1 MSPRGRS
8 AAQGKRAAI
17 LDAALRLFGQ
27 YGYKR
32 TSIDDIAV
40 EAEIAKGSV
49 YLSFTSKEEIFRALC
64 EDIVQRIEAEAVRAR
79 DSDAPLKDRILAIL
93 QSKFGFY
100 FETVRS
106 SPHAAEL
113 MDSKNRLSAGL
124 FEKSDRRYQ
133 RILRD
138 AIEAA
143 SARGEIAPE
152 HHGLSP
158 AAVVE
163 LLLAG
168 AYGIEHSATS
178 SAVLNRR
185 MAELVNV
192 ILAGVGSG
200 TSQRNS
206 QPPG

>member
-32 TSIDDIAV
+32 TSIDDISA
-40 EAEIAKGSV
+40 EADIAKGSV

-64 EDIVQRIEAEAVRAR
+64 EDIVQRIEAEAVRAH
-79 DSDAPLKDRILAIL
+79 DCDAPLPDRIFAIL
-93 QSKFGFY
+93 RAKFGFY
-100 FETVRS
+100 FEAVQK

-124 FEKSDRRYQ
+124 FEKLDRRYQ

-138 AIEAA
+138 AIETAA
-143 SARGEIAPE
+143 ARGEIAPQSQ
-152 HHGLSP
+152 GLSP
-158 AAVVE
+158 AAIVE
-163 LLLAG
+163 LLLSG

-178 SAVLNRR
+178 SSIMQRR

-192 ILAGVGSG
+192 VLAGIRPQEEK
-200 TSQRNS
+200 TA
-206 QPPG
+206 PGAK

>member
-17 LDAALRLFGQ
+17 LEAALRLFGQ

-32 TSIDDIAV
+32 TSIDDIAA
-40 EAEIAKGSV
+40 EADIAKGSV
-49 YLSFTSKEEIFRALC
+49 YLVFASKEEIFRALC
-64 EDIVQRIEAEAVRAR
+64 EDIVRRVEAEAVRAR
-79 DSDAPLKDRILAIL
+79 DSDASLPDRILGIL
-93 QSKFGFY
+93 QAKFGFY
-100 FETVRS
+100 FETVRN

-143 SARGEIAPE
+143 AARGEIAPQR
-152 HHGLSP
+152 HGLAS
-158 AAVVE
+158 AAIVE

-178 SAVLNRR
+178 SAILQRR

-192 ILAGVGSG
+192 VLAGIRPA
-200 TSQRNS
+200 QEKPAAN
-206 QPPG
+206 

>member
-17 LDAALRLFGQ
+17 LGAALRLFGQ

-32 TSIDDIAV
+32 TSIDDIAT
-40 EAEIAKGSV
+40 EADIAKGSV
-49 YLSFTSKEEIFRALC
+49 YLSFGSKEEIFRALC
-64 EDIVQRIEAEAVRAR
+64 EDIVRRIEVQALQAR
-79 DSDAPLKDRILAIL
+79 DSDAPLPDRILAIL
-93 QSKFGFY
+93 QAKFGFY

-138 AIEAA
+138 TIEAA
-143 SARGEIAPE
+143 SARGEIAPSR
-152 HHGLSP
+152 HGMSP
-158 AAVVE
+158 DSVVE

-178 SAVLNRR
+178 AVVMRRR
-185 MAELVNV
+185 MTELVNV
-192 ILAGVGSG
+192 VLAGISAEEEK
-200 TSQRNS
+200 
-206 QPPG
+206 PAPGAS